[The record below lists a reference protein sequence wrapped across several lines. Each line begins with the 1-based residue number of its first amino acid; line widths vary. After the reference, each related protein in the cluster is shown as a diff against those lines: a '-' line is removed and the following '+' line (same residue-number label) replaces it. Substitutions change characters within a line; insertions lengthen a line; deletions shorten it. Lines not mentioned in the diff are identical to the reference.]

1 MILGLGIILP
11 VNIMYLESPQSCE
24 VAGSRGCINGLAACV
39 RRSLY
44 FPFFLHAAEPS
55 RGKYR
60 LFCQSPTSE
69 LKEKVLFRIIWII
82 APSIIF
88 AGFSYS
94 WC

>member
-1 MILGLGIILP
+1 MGLEVILP
-11 VNIMYLESPQSCE
+11 LNIMYLESPQSCE
-24 VAGSRGCINGLAACV
+24 VAGSRGCVNGLAACV

-44 FPFFLHAAEPS
+44 FPLFLHAAEPS

-60 LFCQSPTSE
+60 VLWQSPTSE
-69 LKEKVLFRIIWII
+69 LKEKVFFTIIRVI

-88 AGFSYS
+88 AGSSCS